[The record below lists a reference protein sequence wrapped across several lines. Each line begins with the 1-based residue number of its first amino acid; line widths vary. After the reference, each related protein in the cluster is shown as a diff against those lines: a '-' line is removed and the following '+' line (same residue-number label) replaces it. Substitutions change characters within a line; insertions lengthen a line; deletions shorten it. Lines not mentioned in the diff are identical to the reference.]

1 MKIRYLAAVFAAAF
15 AVSGTAALA
24 DTYTAAE
31 ADGTSVRIHVTS
43 DAGNA
48 RYTVYLLKPGKT
60 LPEDSSGETDVFERI
75 ESVDASNDE
84 AGVFASHELAFE
96 LSENAQTG
104 VYTVIMG
111 GGELSGRE
119 LNITYAA
126 NDVLNGALAAVNGAS
141 ASEAADAA
149 VNYNGTAWSVDTDN
163 EAYKHHKNEV
173 SESIYEIIN
182 GKAANAADVT
192 RAFEQACALSEL
204 KHCGEEEICDKLF
217 LYESYL
223 GTEYSDEVKNKNE
236 DLISVFA
243 ELRTAESMK
252 TPQELASVLRAS
264 EGIMKLNKSD
274 RDGAVGIIKE
284 YNDVFN
290 IDLASTI
297 DKVDEYQLA
306 KGIIAARPY
315 STPAEIKETV
325 TELCDELSKPKEE
338 NTTTGSGVSG
348 GGSLHGG
355 GSMGGGTT
363 GGGTSTPSVSVRPD
377 GTVIESTTDGV
388 DSALLK
394 NGTIIEFTDY
404 LDEGYRLYD
413 AEGNVAEPSVLAR
426 SQVLSILESK
436 DGNYTNMVF
445 ASHQENGT
453 IEEMRDGRKY
463 ITVNGTEYECTE
475 QFINNENGNIDIN
488 VGDYVTLSFDFL
500 GRVVYVTV
508 GTTGSGV
515 AYLLNAYTD
524 EGGECGIKVL
534 DEDGTTRHLK
544 LKPKMSFNGGSGS
557 AEYVVSELKS
567 GAETDGSIS
576 TNEWNILSEDKRAAN
591 VPLTD
596 LPRGSV
602 LMISSDFRGLKGI
615 AVQFMPQ
622 ADGSDIYF
630 EAKTDTAGNEYG
642 ITPTMFNGEYI
653 ESYGVVTAKTRNGLI
668 INSHT
673 PTADE
678 TGTFPMEE
686 WNRTI
691 PVNTTDTIVI
701 YDSSCN
707 AISVDTA
714 SSILPGDRIFMKRMG
729 TTYNGIYIYR

>member
-60 LPEDSSGETDVFERI
+60 LPEDSSGETDVFGRI
-75 ESVDASNDE
+75 ESIDASNDE

-163 EAYKHHKNEV
+163 EAYKHHKSEV

-182 GKAANAADVT
+182 GKAANAADVA

-223 GTEYSDEVKNKNE
+223 GAEYSDEVKNKNE

-355 GSMGGGTT
+355 SSMGGGTT

-388 DSALLK
+388 DSALLASLDSK
-394 NGTIIEFTDY
+394 PLFSDITDAAWA
-404 LDEGYRLYD
+404 
-413 AEGNVAEPSVLAR
+413 AEYIKYAA
-426 SQVLSILESK
+426 
-436 DGNYTNMVF
+436 
-445 ASHQENGT
+445 ENG
-453 IEEMRDGRKY
+453 IM
-463 ITVNGTEYECTE
+463 
-475 QFINNENGNIDIN
+475 
-488 VGDYVTLSFDFL
+488 
-500 GRVVYVTV
+500 
-508 GTTGSGV
+508 TG
-515 AYLLNAYTD
+515 
-524 EGGECGIKVL
+524 GG
-534 DEDGTTRHLK
+534 DGTFRPNNAVTRAEFLKILIVSLK
-544 LKPKMSFNGGSGS
+544 LSGS
-557 AEYVVSELKS
+557 AEQTGAFADVPEGSWFEGYVNTGVGLGIVNGTSETEFSPNAPVTRQDAAVMILRAVSAAELKLH
-567 GAETDGSIS
+567 TDGGAPEFTDSADIS
-576 TNEWNILSEDKRAAN
+576 DYASEAVAELSSSGVINGYED
-591 VPLTD
+591 
-596 LPRGSV
+596 GSFRPGNSLLRSETAKV
-602 LMISSDFRGLKGI
+602 IYTMISAL
-615 AVQFMPQ
+615 
-622 ADGSDIYF
+622 
-630 EAKTDTAGNEYG
+630 
-642 ITPTMFNGEYI
+642 
-653 ESYGVVTAKTRNGLI
+653 ESREG
-668 INSHT
+668 
-673 PTADE
+673 
-678 TGTFPMEE
+678 
-686 WNRTI
+686 
-691 PVNTTDTIVI
+691 
-701 YDSSCN
+701 
-707 AISVDTA
+707 
-714 SSILPGDRIFMKRMG
+714 
-729 TTYNGIYIYR
+729 